1 MGIVYFVAPS
11 SSGDSLYYSVE
22 SAYADNTEL
31 QKFKDPAYIRRK
43 MENSF
48 TISDFRIAQLNPDE
62 TVNRFIPNEDIVL
75 DQGSYSENYQN
86 GQRRSLSFQL
96 INNEGKYTPSINTIW
111 ANSKFSLEL
120 GVHFVTDRITV
131 WFKKGVYAVTKL
143 SPAQSVEGKVINVET
158 GDKFVLLNGRAGTID
173 NTVEIKYG
181 MDIKRLIAEILGT
194 NNKGGYPLDST
205 SFIYHSSFEG
215 TNTPLTLSASAG
227 QTWGS
232 LLLQLADILSAE
244 LFYDCAGHLTLVPYS
259 EVSSDNDKGAVC
271 DFVDVKGDYASL
283 NFDFDMESLVNH
295 IVVVGANVNGHVCRG
310 EALNT
315 NASSPICVSRI
326 GDRVGEII
334 NDSNITTDFIAQE
347 RADYE
352 LRKSLVIDTSV
363 PIEVPFNPFLSV
375 NNVVT
380 ISNRF
385 YNIKQER
392 FMIKSIS
399 FGLGFS
405 PNISLQVSNIQN
417 LNFLQGKGGGNG

>member
-22 SAYADNTEL
+22 SAYASNLEL

-48 TISDFRIAQLNPDE
+48 TIADFRIAQLNPDE
-62 TVNRFIPNEDIVL
+62 TVSRFIPNEDIIL

-96 INNEGKYTPSINTIW
+96 INNGGKYTPSINTVW
-111 ANSKFSLEL
+111 VNSKFSLEL
-120 GVHFVTDRITV
+120 GVHFVAERITV
-131 WFKKGVYAVTKL
+131 WFKKGVYVVTKL
-143 SPAQSVEGKVINVET
+143 SPSQTAEGKTISVET
-158 GDKFVLLNGRAGTID
+158 GDKFVVLNGKAGTLD
-173 NTVEIKYG
+173 NTLEVKYG
-181 MDIKRLIAEILGT
+181 IDIKQLISEVLGT

-205 SFIYHSSFEG
+205 PFIYHSSFEG
-215 TNTPLTLSASAG
+215 KKTPLTLSATAG
-227 QTWGS
+227 QTWGNF
-232 LLLQLADILSAE
+232 LLQLADILSAE
-244 LFYDCAGHLTLVPYS
+244 LFYDCAGHLILIPYS
-259 EVSSDNDKGAVC
+259 EVTSDNDKGAISEFA
-271 DFVDVKGDYASL
+271 DNNGDYVSMS
-283 NFDFDMESLVNH
+283 FDFDMESLVNH

-315 NASSPICVSRI
+315 NPASPVCITRI
-326 GDRVGEII
+326 GDRVGEVI

-352 LRKSLVIDTSV
+352 LRKILVIDTSI
-363 PIEVPFNPFLSV
+363 PLEIPFNPFLSV
-375 NNVVT
+375 NDVVSV
-380 ISNRF
+380 SNQF

-392 FMIKSIS
+392 FVIKSIS
-399 FGLGFS
+399 FNLGFS

-417 LNFLQGKGGGNG
+417 LNFLQGKGGGGR